1 MSPIS
6 VTKTMNPT
14 VEWTTMVSELGSRIK
29 PWLKK
34 VLKSEVQETKPTSE
48 WGLKMILE
56 IFLSIQSLCSKST
69 EGPSDRSSWSVQN
82 LNLNGCRPI
91 IRVTWKWPDPCHV
104 NPRGMTCIPLSFT
117 PRIYLTNQRHVQQN
131 DCITNFD
138 EKFNSGFQ
146 TNKNH
151 LWRHQSALRA
161 KGLAWYSTDVY
172 GFFSKLDDKF
182 TFWTWN
188 VLL

>member
-1 MSPIS
+1 
-6 VTKTMNPT
+6 
-14 VEWTTMVSELGSRIK
+14 MVKKSFEKWSSRNQTYFRMRFKNDSWIFFQF
-29 PWLKK
+29 K
-34 VLKSEVQETKPTSE
+34 VFFLNQQK
-48 WGLKMILE
+48 IL
-56 IFLSIQSLCSKST
+56 
-69 EGPSDRSSWSVQN
+69 RSSSSDQN

-91 IRVTWKWPDPCHV
+91 IRVIWMNRKWPDPCHV

-131 DCITNFD
+131 DCITKFY
-138 EKFNSGFQ
+138 EKFNSRFQ

-151 LWRHQSALRA
+151 LWRHQSALRV